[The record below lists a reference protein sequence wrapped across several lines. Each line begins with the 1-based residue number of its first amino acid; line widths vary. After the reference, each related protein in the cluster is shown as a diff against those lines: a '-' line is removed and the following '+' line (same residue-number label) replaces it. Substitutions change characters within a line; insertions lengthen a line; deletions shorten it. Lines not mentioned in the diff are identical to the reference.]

1 MKILAIETSCDETA
15 ASVVSFS
22 KGKIDIQSNIVSSQ
36 IKIHAKWGG
45 VVPSLAAR
53 EHLKNIMPVISESI
67 KKAKTTIKKI
77 DLIAVTHGPGLIP
90 ALLIGT
96 SAAKSLSYFSSKPLI
111 GINHVE
117 AHLYANFFCKN
128 KSSLDNFKF
137 PILALV
143 VSGGHTQLV
152 LIKKHLKYE
161 IIGETQDDAVGEA
174 FDKVAKIL
182 ELGYPGGP
190 IISKLADETN
200 YEEIELIRNN
210 EIKKLF
216 ENIKFPRP
224 MIGSDNLNFS
234 YSGLKT
240 SVMYFFKKITAPSPS
255 KKDLEIS
262 KRLIAKYFQEA
273 AIEVLVKK
281 SQKAIKKY
289 DAKTFFLAGGVAAN
303 SYLRNQIS
311 ENITIPFNYPLLEF
325 CGDNAA
331 MIAITAHYQYQA
343 LSEKKKRA
351 LLKNWETLEAN
362 PNLRL

>member
-15 ASVVSFS
+15 SSVVSFS
-22 KGKIDIQSNIVSSQ
+22 QEKIDVQSNIVSSQ

-45 VVPSLAAR
+45 VVPNLAAR
-53 EHLKNIMPVISESI
+53 EHLKNIIPVIKESLE
-67 KKAKTTIKKI
+67 KAKTKLSQI
-77 DLIAVTHGPGLIP
+77 DLIAITNGPGLIP

-96 SAAKSLSYFSSKPLI
+96 NAAKTLSYFSEKPLL

-117 AHLYANFFCKN
+117 AHICANFFYKN
-128 KSSLDNFKF
+128 KQSLNKFKF
-137 PILALV
+137 PIIALV

-152 LIKKHLKYE
+152 LIKKSLKYE
-161 IIGETQDDAVGEA
+161 IIGETQDDAIGEA

-190 IISKLADETN
+190 IVSKLADETN
-200 YEEIELIRNN
+200 YEEIELIKNV

-240 SVMYFFKKITAPSPS
+240 SVMYFFKKITALSPS
-255 KKDLEIS
+255 KKDLGVS
-262 KRLIAKYFQEA
+262 KKLIAKYFQEA

-303 SYLRNQIS
+303 SHLRNQIS
-311 ENITIPFNYPLLEF
+311 ENITIPFNYPPLEL

-331 MIAITAHYQYQA
+331 MIAITAYYQYQA
-343 LSEKKKRA
+343 LSEKKKSS
-351 LLKNWETLEAN
+351 LLKNWKTLEAN